1 MHRRRSYLRQYRKT
15 YLERRL
21 PRAKIS
27 LLALF
32 IAAVGASMAM
42 FVYIFIHV
50 ESAERNQQSEA
61 SLVINQAVSV
71 KKKPLR
77 IDFTTWNQTC
87 DWNLIVVND
96 RNRVPE
102 FFAPKLAMFGDI
114 EVDERI
120 VSPLREMLN
129 DAAKEGLRLLWVST
143 GYRSL
148 ERQESFF
155 NRRVNTLVDD
165 GMPNE
170 EAFKLV
176 LKETSL
182 PGYSEHNTGLAVDF
196 NAADAEFAEAPEYE
210 WLIKNAANYGFI
222 LRYPQEKDHITGRA
236 FEPAHFRYVGEE
248 PAKAIVERSLSLEEY
263 SSELIK

>member
-15 YLERRL
+15 YLAKRL

-32 IAAVGASMAM
+32 IAAVGASVAI
-42 FVYIFIHV
+42 FVYIFVHV
-50 ESAERNQQSEA
+50 ESGDREQQSEA

-77 IDFTTWNQTC
+77 VDFTAWNQTC
-87 DWNLIVVND
+87 DWNLVVVND

-120 VSPLREMLN
+120 VSPLSEMLH
-129 DAAKEGLRLLWVST
+129 DAVKDGIRLWVST
-143 GYRSL
+143 GYRSI
-148 ERQESFF
+148 ERQESLF
-155 NRRVNTLVDD
+155 NRRVGKATEA
-165 GMPNE
+165 GMSKE
-170 EAFKLV
+170 EAFNLA
-176 LKETSL
+176 LKEMSL
-182 PGYSEHNTGLAVDF
+182 PGYSEHHTVLAVDF
-196 NAADAEFAEAPEYE
+196 NASALEFAETSEYE

-222 LRYPQEKDHITGRA
+222 LRYPREKEHITGRP

-248 PAKAIVERSLSLEEY
+248 HAKAMKTRGLCLEEY
-263 SSELIK
+263 ASELM

>member
-1 MHRRRSYLRQYRKT
+1 MYKKRSYLRQYRKT

-21 PRAKIS
+21 PRTKIS

-32 IAAVGASMAM
+32 IAAVGASVAM

-50 ESAERNQQSEA
+50 ESAEREQQSEA

-77 IDFTTWNQTC
+77 VDFTAWNQTC
-87 DWNLIVVND
+87 DWNLVVVND

-129 DAAKEGLRLLWVST
+129 DAAKDGIRLWVST
-143 GYRSL
+143 GYRSI
-148 ERQESFF
+148 EQQESLF
-155 NRRVNTLVDD
+155 NRRVSAFVED
-165 GMPNE
+165 GLSNE
-170 EAFKLV
+170 DAFKLV

-182 PGYSEHNTGLAVDF
+182 SGYSEHNTGLAVDF
-196 NAADAEFAEAPEYE
+196 NAADVEFVETPEYE
-210 WLIKNAANYGFI
+210 WLIKNAENYGFI
-222 LRYPQEKDHITGRA
+222 LRYSKEKEHITGRT

-248 PAKAIVERSLSLEEY
+248 LAKVMNTRGLCLEECG
-263 SSELIK
+263 SGLM

>member
-15 YLERRL
+15 YLEIRL
-21 PRAKIS
+21 PRTKKR

-32 IAAVGASMAM
+32 IAAVGASVAM
-42 FVYIFIHV
+42 FVYIFVHV
-50 ESAERNQQSEA
+50 ESGDREQQSEA

-77 IDFTTWNQTC
+77 VDFTAWNQTC
-87 DWNLIVVND
+87 DWNLVVVND

-129 DAAKEGLRLLWVST
+129 DAAKDGIRLWVST

-148 ERQESFF
+148 ERQESLF
-155 NRRVNTLVDD
+155 NRRVSAFVED
-165 GMPNE
+165 GLSNE
-170 EAFKLV
+170 EAFKLA
-176 LKETSL
+176 LKEISL
-182 PGYSEHNTGLAVDF
+182 PGYSEHNTGLAIDF
-196 NAADAEFAEAPEYE
+196 NAADVEFAETSEYE
-210 WLIKNAANYGFI
+210 WLIKNAASYGFI
-222 LRYPQEKDHITGRA
+222 LRYPQEKEHITGRT

-248 PAKAIVERSLSLEEY
+248 HAKAMKTRGLCLEEY
-263 SSELIK
+263 ASELM

>member
-1 MHRRRSYLRQYRKT
+1 MHKKRSYLRQYRKA
-15 YLERRL
+15 YLEGSSQRTKR
-21 PRAKIS
+21 S

-32 IAAVGASMAM
+32 AVVVGASVAI
-42 FVYIFIHV
+42 FFYIFIHV
-50 ESAERNQQSEA
+50 ESGEREQQSEA

-77 IDFTTWNQTC
+77 VDFTAWNQTC
-87 DWNLIVVND
+87 DWNLVVVND
-96 RNRVPE
+96 RNSVPE

-129 DAAKEGLRLLWVST
+129 DAAKDGLRLWVST
-143 GYRSL
+143 GYRSF
-148 ERQESFF
+148 ERQESLF
-155 NRRVNTLVDD
+155 NRRVSTLVEE
-165 GMPNE
+165 GLANE

-196 NAADAEFAEAPEYE
+196 NAADVEFAETSEYD
-210 WLIKNAANYGFI
+210 WLMKNAANYGFI
-222 LRYPQEKDHITGRA
+222 LRYPQEKEHITGRA
-236 FEPAHFRYVGEE
+236 FEPAHFRYVGEDH
-248 PAKAIVERSLSLEEY
+248 AKAMTCRKLCLEEY
-263 SSELIK
+263 DSEFM

>member
-15 YLERRL
+15 YLEKRL

-32 IAAVGASMAM
+32 IAAVGASLAM
-42 FVYIFIHV
+42 FVYIFVHV
-50 ESAERNQQSEA
+50 ESGEIAQQNEA

-77 IDFTTWNQTC
+77 VDFTAWNQTC
-87 DWNLIVVND
+87 DWNLVVVND

-102 FFAPKLAMFGDI
+102 FFVPKLAMFGDI

-129 DAAKEGLRLLWVST
+129 DAAKDGIRLWVST
-143 GYRSL
+143 GYRSI
-148 ERQESFF
+148 ERQESLF
-155 NRRVNTLVDD
+155 NRRVSTFVED
-165 GMPNE
+165 GLPNE
-170 EAFKLV
+170 DAFKLV
-176 LKETSL
+176 LRETSL

-196 NAADAEFAEAPEYE
+196 NAADVEFAETPEYD
-210 WLIKNAANYGFI
+210 WLIKNASNYGFI

-248 PAKAIVERSLSLEEY
+248 HAKVIAERSLSLEEY